1 MSFYVKTTKTADT
14 TGYVQA
20 LPEGGC
26 SSLAI
31 GAESGECWVEPLTN
45 QTSTPADPTNALIA
59 SVAGVGG
66 SKGTI
71 HLTAGASR
79 VLDLTSG
86 YGGDNTG
93 VRFTHY
99 RIWSVSAGL
108 VEVLGS

>member
-1 MSFYVKTTKTADT
+1 MSFYARTTKTADN

-26 SSLAI
+26 SRLAI
-31 GAESGECWVEPLTN
+31 GAESGECWVELLTN
-45 QTSTPADPTNALIA
+45 QTSTPATPTNALIT
-59 SVAGVGG
+59 SVAGVAG

-79 VLDLTSG
+79 VLDLSSG
-86 YGGDNTG
+86 YPADNTG

-99 RIWSVSAGL
+99 RIWGVSAGF